1 MKFKERGGNMGNR
14 IHEEEAFTRLLIL
27 GDAIKSIA
35 DAKKRNIDFYAL
47 DCDRRASCQYC
58 PLANNEDEDSEQCP
72 AMTVTGWIKWVQ
84 NYAKNFDIVFN
95 PNRLEALEEL
105 EKVKKT
111 AEEFYYNGPVY
122 ETDFIDSYSTL
133 NEHIIKMEKLL
144 K

>member
-1 MKFKERGGNMGNR
+1 MGNR

-35 DAKKRNIDFYAL
+35 DAKKRKIDFYAL

-58 PLANNEDEDSEQCP
+58 PLENNEDEDAEQCP
-72 AMTVTGWIKWVQ
+72 AMGVNDWIKWVQ

-105 EKVKKT
+105 EKAKKA
-111 AEEFYYNGPVY
+111 AEELYYNGPVY
-122 ETDFIDSYSTL
+122 EPEFIDCYSTL
-133 NEHIIKMEKLL
+133 FKHIGNIEYFL

>member
-1 MKFKERGGNMGNR
+1 MGNR

-35 DAKKRNIDFYAL
+35 DAKKRKIDFFAL

-58 PLANNEDEDSEQCP
+58 PLANNEDEDSEGCP
-72 AMTVTGWIKWVQ
+72 AMNVTDWIKWVQ
-84 NYAKNFDIVFN
+84 NYTKNFDIVFN

-105 EKVKKT
+105 EEAKKA
-111 AEEFYYNGPVY
+111 AEELYYNGPVY
-122 ETDFIDSYSTL
+122 EAEFIDCYSTL
-133 NEHIIKMEKLL
+133 FKHMGNIEHFL